1 MLLYELAPTRGP
13 RAVHPGRC
21 KGAAAGRRHLHL
33 QRLLGAAVFAALIG
47 PAHAAEVRAVM
58 SVTANV
64 VESAGI
70 GSSYQAQEFVIS
82 PRDVER
88 GYVEVP
94 SASRFELRNRGP
106 SLLEFRG
113 VSNVFRS
120 VRVTGAAGTAEFGAG
135 GGTLL
140 QKPLQHGAGSVALS
154 YRFELAPGVIP
165 GQHRWPLSLTVL
177 PL

>member
-1 MLLYELAPTRGP
+1 MLLDERSPTREPGAVPP
-13 RAVHPGRC
+13 RHRGNAT
-21 KGAAAGRRHLHL
+21 AGRRLL
-33 QRLLGAAVFAALIG
+33 QRLLVAALFATLVG
-47 PAHAAEVRAVM
+47 HVHAADVRAAM

-70 GSSYQAQEFVIS
+70 RSSYQAQEFVIS

-94 SASRFELRNRGP
+94 SASRFELRNRGH

-120 VRVTGAAGTAEFGAG
+120 VRVTGAAGTAEFGAS

-140 QKPLQHGAGSVALS
+140 QKPLEHGAGSVALS
-154 YRFELAPGVIP
+154 YRFELAPGVSP
-165 GQHRWPLSLTVL
+165 GPHSWPLSLTVL

>member
-1 MLLYELAPTRGP
+1 MP
-13 RAVHPGRC
+13 RALLLTAVV
-21 KGAAAGRRHLHL
+21 AAIVGH
-33 QRLLGAAVFAALIG
+33 
-47 PAHAAEVRAVM
+47 AHAGEARAVL

-64 VESAGI
+64 VETAGI

-88 GYVEVP
+88 GYVEVA
-94 SASRFELRNRGP
+94 SASRFEFRNRGS
-106 SLLEFRG
+106 SLLEFRS

-120 VRVTGAAGTAEFGAG
+120 VRVTGAAGTAEFGAA

-154 YRFELAPGVIP
+154 YRFELAPGVSP